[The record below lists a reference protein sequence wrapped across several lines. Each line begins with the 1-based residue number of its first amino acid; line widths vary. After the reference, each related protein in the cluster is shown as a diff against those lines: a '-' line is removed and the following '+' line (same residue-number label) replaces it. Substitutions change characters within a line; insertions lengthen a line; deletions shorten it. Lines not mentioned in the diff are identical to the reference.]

1 MKSVGY
7 SYCSLKED
15 TGALIKSITDK
26 WLIGIRESNP
36 AILDMFKERDIKPY
50 RRFSAWSGEFAGKY
64 ITGAAYI
71 YRITRDKAL
80 YDYVIKFIDE
90 FVSLQAD
97 DGYLGCFSKDC
108 RLTGVMPLE
117 PGKPPRNW
125 DAWSH
130 YHCMYGLL
138 LWYDITGNEEYF
150 RCVERAA
157 QLFLDKF
164 YGKNPPLISIGSA
177 ETNLAVYHVFA
188 NLYRRTGKE
197 EYLAFARY
205 VEKDVES
212 EGAGQY
218 LKYALEGLPYYQCPK
233 PRWESL
239 HIILGY
245 GEMYRI
251 TSDEK
256 YKNALSQ
263 IFYSILETDVHNTG
277 AFSTDE
283 KATGNPYTNGNIET
297 CCVVAYNALAIE
309 TFFLTRDVRIL
320 DFLER
325 SHYNAVLGY
334 YSPSGRWSTYHTPM
348 EGVKE
353 ANFHTIGFQCRA
365 GSPELNC
372 CSVNAPRGVASVS
385 DWFITEDKE
394 NLYLNFYGDMEVNT
408 HRGERITVLGGYPS
422 SGKVSVTVSG
432 FVRPINLRIPSWAK
446 ATVEVNGET
455 YIPKSGSYF
464 EISPLSESIEI
475 KIDFGFI
482 PYLEKGGGD
491 YEGKSCVYVGPI
503 LYGLDAADNNLS
515 DEAPEIIPLEY
526 ITSAMPQKQGDG
538 SIKIILP
545 DGRVLKD
552 FYHLGVS
559 GSWYTTWL
567 PIE

>member
-7 SYCSLKED
+7 SFCSFNEE
-15 TGALIKSITDK
+15 TGALIKGITDK

-71 YRITRDKAL
+71 YRITRDKSL
-80 YDYVIKFIDE
+80 YDYIIKFIDE

-164 YGKNPPLISIGSA
+164 YGKKPNLITIGSA
-177 ETNLAVYHVFA
+177 EMNLAVYHVFA

-197 EYLAFARY
+197 EYLIFAKN
-205 VEKDVES
+205 VESDVES
-212 EGAGQY
+212 EGGGQY
-218 LKYALEGLPYYQCPK
+218 LRYALEEKPYYQCPK

-245 GEMYRI
+245 AEMYRI

-256 YKNALSQ
+256 YKDALAQ

-283 KATGNPYTNGNIET
+283 KAVGDPCKKGNIET

-309 TFFLTRDVRIL
+309 AFFLTEDVRIL
-320 DFLER
+320 EHLER
-325 SHYNAVLGY
+325 SHYNAVMGY

-372 CSVNAPRGVASVS
+372 CSVNAPRGVGSIR
-385 DWFITEDKE
+385 DWMMTEDAE
-394 NLYLNFYGDMEVNT
+394 GIYLNSYEDMEVLT
-408 HRGERITVLGGYPS
+408 DRGEKLTVSGGYPA
-422 SGKVSVTVSG
+422 SGRVTVRASG
-432 FVRPINLRIPSWAK
+432 FNRPLNLRIPSWAK
-446 ATVEVNGET
+446 ATVGVNGNT
-455 YIPKSGSYF
+455 YTPESGRYF
-464 EISPLSESIEI
+464 EIPSLSESSEIE
-475 KIDFGFI
+475 IDFGFS
-482 PYLEKGGGD
+482 PYIEKGSSD
-491 YEGKSCVYVGPI
+491 YAGRSCVYVGPV
-503 LYGLDAADNNLS
+503 LYGMDASDNCLS
-515 DEAPEIIPLEY
+515 GEETERILLED
-526 ITSAMPQKQGDG
+526 ITSAIPKKHEDG
-538 SIKIILP
+538 SIRITLP

-567 PIE
+567 QIE